1 MGDTVDVPG
10 VTAKEYSAAEK
21 NAVVDRLR
29 KSDLQGLVMSIQAA
43 RDADTAIPLVSQ
55 LVEMLHVQVVF
66 KAPLRRRPIGDDIVK
81 TQ

>member
-10 VTAKEYSAAEK
+10 VTAKEYSTMEK

-29 KSDLQGLVMSIQAA
+29 KSNLQGLVISIQAA

-55 LVEMLHVQVVF
+55 LVELLHVQVVF
-66 KAPLRRRPIGDDIVK
+66 KTPMQRRPIVMIL
-81 TQ
+81 